1 MLSLFLEILLAT
13 LLTALV
19 DASAF
24 EWDAIEVPETAEATL
39 RTALMAGTAL
49 EVTEKVNDDGEGA
62 KSFAQVLLS
71 DVVANPYVTE
81 STGFIQLGLWQKIH
95 RTSKKA
101 LKRARGDAAPVE
113 IAFQDIYMGKLTEH
127 FGNDI
132 DRLRQTEDPAE
143 PFDEFVMANV
153 VEALQSHSDMFT
165 EGEKTALISVA
176 DQL

>member
-1 MLSLFLEILLAT
+1 MAAGM
-13 LLTALV
+13 ALQ
-19 DASAF
+19 
-24 EWDAIEVPETAEATL
+24 
-39 RTALMAGTAL
+39 
-49 EVTEKVNDDGEGA
+49 VTEKVNDDGESS

-71 DVVANPYVTE
+71 DVVTNPFVNE
-81 STGFIQLGLWQKIH
+81 STGFIQLGLWQKIS
-95 RTSKKA
+95 RTSRKA

-113 IAFQDIYMGKLTEH
+113 VAFQDIYMGKLTEH

-153 VEALQSHSDMFT
+153 VEALQSHSDMFS
-165 EGEKTALISVA
+165 EAEKAALVSVS